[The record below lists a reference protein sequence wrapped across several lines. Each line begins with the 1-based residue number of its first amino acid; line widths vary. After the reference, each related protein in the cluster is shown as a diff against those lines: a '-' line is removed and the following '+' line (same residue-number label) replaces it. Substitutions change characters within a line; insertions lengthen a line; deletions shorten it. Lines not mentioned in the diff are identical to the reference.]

1 MLHHKRK
8 LVATLDLSK
17 VSFLLT
23 KLRRRLNSE
32 LERERESSGGG
43 ALKKDRNIA
52 EERAQVCSIL
62 TPIFSVRRGFSG
74 SS

>member
-32 LERERESSGGG
+32 LERESSGGG